1 MEKTVFSRRIAYEL
15 RKQGCKI
22 LRVEPNHLHPQFDC
36 YIFEAD
42 EKFLKLL
49 NGRNLTLALN
59 IKADGQAE
67 ESE

>member
-42 EKFLKLL
+42 EKFLKLFNQIL
-49 NGRNLTLALN
+49 NN
-59 IKADGQAE
+59 K
-67 ESE
+67 